1 MDYNPMD
8 YGAKGDG
15 IQNDRPAIQAAVDAC
30 AAAGGGRVVLPSG
43 GRFLSGSI
51 RLRSHVELYLER
63 GSLLKASGNLEDYL
77 KPEQPERDERATDV
91 GTPVTG
97 KPSWAFLYALDEED
111 LAISGPGTV
120 DGHGDAFVH
129 RVSPRYV
136 TGSFY
141 PRPTLIYFEHCR
153 NVTFRDA
160 VLCNVSFWTMH
171 LGGCED
177 VLVDAVRILNPLDVA
192 NSDGIDVD
200 HSRFVRIRDCHI
212 TCADDCICM
221 KNTLGNRE
229 YPHTA
234 NVIVTGCTLVS
245 TSAALK
251 IGTEGVDDFENIH
264 FSDCVIEASNRGI
277 SIQVRDE
284 GSVRNVSF
292 TNITI
297 RTRRFEDCWWGCG
310 EPVAI
315 TAVDRVHARPCGK
328 IENIRLMNVDCE
340 GENGI
345 LIYGLPGRISDIL
358 LEHVRVVLKESTRW
372 PKHRYDLRPGEDT
385 GILERPGVPF
395 LSRGAENLSLRDVR
409 LTGWDGGGQEP
420 EIS

>member
-1 MDYNPMD
+1 MDYNPLD

-15 IQNDRPAIQAAVDAC
+15 INNDRAAIQAAVDAC
-30 AAAGGGRVVLPSG
+30 AAAGGGRVVLSSG
-43 GRFLSGSI
+43 YRFLSGSV

-63 GSLLKASGNLEDYL
+63 GSLLKASGSLEDYL
-77 KPEQPERDERATDV
+77 KPEQPARDERATDV

-111 LAISGPGTV
+111 LAVTGPGV
-120 DGHGDAFVH
+120 IDGHGDAFVH
-129 RVSPRYV
+129 RVSPWYV

-141 PRPTLIYFEHCR
+141 PRPTLIYFEHCS
-153 NVTFRDA
+153 NVTFRDT
-160 VLCNVSFWTMH
+160 VLRNVSFWTMH

-200 HSRFVRIRDCHI
+200 HSRFVRIKDCHI

-229 YPHTA
+229 YPHTSD
-234 NVIVTGCTLVS
+234 VTVTGCTLVS

-251 IGTEGVDDFENIH
+251 IGTEGVDDFENIL
-264 FSDCVIEASNRGI
+264 FSHCMIDASNRGI

-292 TNITI
+292 TDISI
-297 RTRRFEDCWWGCG
+297 RTRRFEDSWWGCG
-310 EPVAI
+310 EPVAV
-315 TAVDRVHARPCGK
+315 TAVDRVHERPCGK
-328 IENIRLMNVDCE
+328 IENIRFMNVDCE

-345 LIYGLPGRISDIL
+345 LIYGLPERIRDIRF
-358 LEHVRVVLKESTRW
+358 EHIRVALKESSRW
-372 PKHRYDLRPGEDT
+372 PKNRYDLRPGEDT

-395 LSRGAENLSLRDVR
+395 LSRGAENLSLHDVR
-409 LTGWDGGGQEP
+409 LTGWNGAVQEP